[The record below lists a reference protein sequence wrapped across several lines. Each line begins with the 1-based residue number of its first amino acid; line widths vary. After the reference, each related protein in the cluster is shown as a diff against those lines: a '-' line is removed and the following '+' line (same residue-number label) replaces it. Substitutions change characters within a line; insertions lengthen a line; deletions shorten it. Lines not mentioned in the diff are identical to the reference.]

1 MEYPRKKIMALAVIM
16 EGLALL
22 LAVFL
27 AWYFEISLMPLS
39 EDYFRDIVMGT
50 AGALVPFLFFLFL
63 MSERAGKFA
72 LFGSLR
78 KIVTTG
84 VKEIFSNAKL
94 IDLIVISLIAGI
106 SEEILFR
113 GVLQVKYGIVAASIV
128 FGLAHCISPA
138 YVITAA
144 IMGFYIGAFYYF
156 SNSLLVPVQIHF
168 IYDLGALIYLRYFF
182 STNGNRVRCS

>member
-1 MEYPRKKIMALAVIM
+1 MEYPRKKIMVLAVIM

-27 AWYFEISLMPLS
+27 AWYFGISLMPLS
-39 EDYFRDIVMGT
+39 EDYFRDIVIGT
-50 AGALVPFLFFLFL
+50 IGALLPFVFFLFL

-128 FGLAHCISPA
+128 FGLAHCISAA

-156 SNSLLVPVQIHF
+156 SNSLLVPIQIHF
-168 IYDLGALIYLRYFF
+168 IYDLGALIYLRYFY

>member
-1 MEYPRKKIMALAVIM
+1 MEYPRKKIMVLAVTM

-27 AWYFEISLMPLS
+27 AWYFGISLMPLS
-39 EDYFRDIVMGT
+39 ENYLRDILIGT
-50 AGALVPFLFFLFL
+50 AGALVPFVFFLFL
-63 MSERAGKFA
+63 MTERAGKVA

-78 KIVTTG
+78 RIVTTG

-106 SEEILFR
+106 SEELLFR
-113 GVLQVKYGIVAASIV
+113 GVLQAQYGIVAASIV
-128 FGLAHCISPA
+128 FGLAHCISAA